1 MYMNEQVFILNHCKL
16 LKHYMYLAKKKYK
29 KKEYVFVAFHCTDK
43 HFTCSVCLNLDLT
56 AEGEEEEEE
65 RVGNYDETSIR
76 YKGKHIPSPS
86 FRVLQTWA
94 QHDPLESEYKSRPV
108 LLPSLI

>member
-1 MYMNEQVFILNHCKL
+1 MFSLHFIALTSTSHAL
-16 LKHYMYLAKKKYK
+16 S
-29 KKEYVFVAFHCTDK
+29 AF
-43 HFTCSVCLNLDLT
+43 LNLDLT

-108 LLPSLI
+108 LLPSLIWLVL

>member
-1 MYMNEQVFILNHCKL
+1 MFSLHFIALTSTSHAL
-16 LKHYMYLAKKKYK
+16 SIS
-29 KKEYVFVAFHCTDK
+29 VRAFLD
-43 HFTCSVCLNLDLT
+43 LDLT

-94 QHDPLESEYKSRPV
+94 QHDPLESEYKSRPI
-108 LLPSLI
+108 LLPSLIWLVL